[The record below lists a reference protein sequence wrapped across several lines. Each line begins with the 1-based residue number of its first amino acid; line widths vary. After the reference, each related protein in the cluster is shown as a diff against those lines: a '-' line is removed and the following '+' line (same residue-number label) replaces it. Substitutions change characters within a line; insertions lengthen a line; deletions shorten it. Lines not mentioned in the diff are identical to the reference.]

1 MKQLLTV
8 AIAVFCMC
16 LSAHGQPRPNV
27 HTVSIND
34 RPAKKKVTSGSDL
47 RNYANSLP
55 DGDTI
60 YLQPGHYG
68 EMSSLSKKIVFVGI
82 GHSDFRNSGGTV
94 VSFSNITD
102 LKGGAS
108 GSSFI
113 GITVTGEVQAGYWDN
128 GVNNI
133 TFEKCRLGAINLYTG
148 YTTYQRTNWSFIG
161 NIITGKI
168 YNTSGVTP
176 PIQNMFFF
184 NNVFTKDSFFSGIN
198 SPLAERVTLV
208 NNVFLGEHATPS
220 KVFDGTCRFFQMQRN
235 IFYGRFF
242 GGTLNSVEVYDN
254 IFYAS
259 GINSDA
265 DLGAGVTGPAGSN
278 TYTDPVFINLPA
290 NHGGLFLSS
299 YNLKRASNDNK
310 GLHSSFNRY
319 GTPFTP
325 FVTGLQ
331 IASPVI
337 SQGGTLS
344 ITLSGASKV
353 EDH

>member
-1 MKQLLTV
+1 MKQILTV

-34 RPAKKKVTSGSDL
+34 RPAKKKVTSGTDL

-55 DGDTI
+55 NGDTI

-68 EMSSLSKKIVFVGI
+68 DMSGLGKKIVFVGI

-102 LKGGAS
+102 LFDGAS

-113 GITVTGEVQAGYWDN
+113 GITVTGEVYPYFQH

-133 TFEKCRLGAINLYTG
+133 TFEKCRLGTINLQAPYLL
-148 YTTYQRTNWSFIG
+148 QRMNWSFIG

-168 YNTSGVTP
+168 YNNWNLTP
-176 PIQNMFFF
+176 SIQNMFFF

-220 KVFDGTCRFFQMQRN
+220 KVFEGTCRFFQMQRN

-265 DLGAGVTGPAGSN
+265 DLGAGVTGPTGSN

-331 IASPVI
+331 ITSPVI